1 MSFES
6 RMSGSIHG
14 REFGLQRMSS
24 VEMGSSFPGVF
35 LVGSEAIR
43 QNVAT
48 ADTTAGILRPFGLSV
63 LSTGSSAVHTLGPP
77 IPGIVKT
84 IISSGGA
91 TAFVKTRNAETI
103 ETTAGSSFTTL
114 RFLNAALVELVG
126 LTTARWFSNL
136 TTGQG
141 IGMTTTT

>member
-1 MSFES
+1 MSFEA
-6 RMSGSIHG
+6 RMSASIHG

-24 VEMGSSFPGVF
+24 VEMGSTFPGVF

-103 ETTAGSSFTTL
+103 ESSQGSTFTTM
-114 RFLNAALVELVG
+114 R
-126 LTTARWFSNL
+126 
-136 TTGQG
+136 
-141 IGMTTTT
+141 

>member
-48 ADTTAGILRPFGLSV
+48 ADTTAGILRPFGLV
-63 LSTGSSAVHTLGPP
+63 VGSSHPW
-77 IPGIVKT
+77 
-84 IISSGGA
+84 A
-91 TAFVKTRNAETI
+91 TDSRDCEDDHLERRRYRLRENA
-103 ETTAGSSFTTL
+103 
-114 RFLNAALVELVG
+114 
-126 LTTARWFSNL
+126 
-136 TTGQG
+136 
-141 IGMTTTT
+141 